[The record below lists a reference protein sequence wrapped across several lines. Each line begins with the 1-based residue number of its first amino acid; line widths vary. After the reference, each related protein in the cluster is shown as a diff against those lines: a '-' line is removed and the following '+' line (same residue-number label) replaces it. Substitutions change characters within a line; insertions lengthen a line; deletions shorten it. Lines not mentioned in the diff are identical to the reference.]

1 MADNARD
8 TPRLYGLL
16 LREGKHDM
24 EPSLARHCKADR
36 LNPLFPI
43 VHVPVSLPSA
53 VHITRS
59 PNTCITY
66 STDSL

>member
-24 EPSLARHCKADR
+24 GALACKA
-36 LNPLFPI
+36 L
-43 VHVPVSLPSA
+43 
-53 VHITRS
+53 
-59 PNTCITY
+59 
-66 STDSL
+66 